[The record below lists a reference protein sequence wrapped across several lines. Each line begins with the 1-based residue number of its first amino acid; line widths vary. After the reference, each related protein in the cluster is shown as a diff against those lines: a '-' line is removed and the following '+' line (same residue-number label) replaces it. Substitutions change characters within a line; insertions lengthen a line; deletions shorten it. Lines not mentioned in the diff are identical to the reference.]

1 MAHSIT
7 KKSSTIFYSIAEIL
21 NAWSCLD
28 VFVLAI
34 IAAIV
39 EIGQFTEFIVGG
51 RCDTIDPFISKYFYK
66 ILDGH
71 NTCFEVRAY
80 LKSGCWILFVA
91 AIIFFIASNI
101 VMKVCRNSLDE
112 RLPDNVK
119 EYLKIKDDEERN
131 NSISNFNSSIDC
143 NRETLLR
150 ISNSERISNINNTRN
165 SNNTT
170 NNF

>member
-1 MAHSIT
+1 M
-7 KKSSTIFYSIAEIL
+7 
-21 NAWSCLD
+21 
-28 VFVLAI
+28 AI

-39 EIGQFTEFIVGG
+39 EIGQFTEFIVGDK
-51 RCDTIDPFISKYFYK
+51 CDPINPFIAKYFSK

-119 EYLKIKDDEERN
+119 EYLKHKDDEERI
-131 NSISNFNSSIDC
+131 NSISNFN
-143 NRETLLR
+143 RETLLGL
-150 ISNSERISNINNTRN
+150 SNEERISNINNTRN
-165 SNNTT
+165 TNNTSNN
-170 NNF
+170 F